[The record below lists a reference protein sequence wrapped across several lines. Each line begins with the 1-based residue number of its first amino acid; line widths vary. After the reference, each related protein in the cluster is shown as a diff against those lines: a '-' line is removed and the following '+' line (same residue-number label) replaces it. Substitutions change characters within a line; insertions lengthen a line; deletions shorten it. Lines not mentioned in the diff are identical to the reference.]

1 MLMEAEWP
9 LNFCQD
15 KVIMTGLFQDPKR
28 KTWNAFGIHNIY
40 LKFII
45 QTVQYP
51 KAIVVLW
58 INV

>member
-15 KVIMTGLFQDPKR
+15 KVIMIGLFQDPKR
-28 KTWNAFGIHNIY
+28 KTLNKSGIHNIS
-40 LKFII
+40 LEFIT

-51 KAIVVLW
+51 KAIVVS
-58 INV
+58 